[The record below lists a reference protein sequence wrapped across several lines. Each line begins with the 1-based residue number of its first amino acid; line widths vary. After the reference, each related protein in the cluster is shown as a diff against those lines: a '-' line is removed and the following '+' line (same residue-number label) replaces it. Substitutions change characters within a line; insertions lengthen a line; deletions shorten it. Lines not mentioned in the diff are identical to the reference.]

1 MIKLIRYV
9 RKSPIHFLTDPCA
22 IMVSNSVLI
31 SLSSRKVNQFYCGNL
46 LKNLAE
52 IRKNPGSADPVNHA
66 PAHALSRRKSAF
78 IFAKQVEVIH
88 SFLVEQWDCYLAWS
102 GSSERR
108 LRESCM
114 QRTRVKLVRGSWKSN
129 EWLLIV
135 SQHLLEDL
143 STSIVA
149 L

>member
-1 MIKLIRYV
+1 MNRVMCGLKFGADLTILTP
-9 RKSPIHFLTDPCA
+9 SQPI
-22 IMVSNSVLI
+22 
-31 SLSSRKVNQFYCGNL
+31 L
-46 LKNLAE
+46 LQKFAKKRPRNPK
-52 IRKNPGSADPVNHA
+52 KNPGSADPVNHA

-108 LRESCM
+108 LHESCM

-129 EWLLIV
+129 EWLLTV
-135 SQHLLEDL
+135 LQHLLEDR